1 MYLKLNEK
9 GVSDWQLNN
18 LTGIDIVIISILY
31 DKNKYVNKLYLY
43 INTIIK

>member
-9 GVSDWQLNN
+9 GVGDWHLNN

-43 INTIIK
+43 INTSIK